1 MDRALEMQVFCA
13 VVDKGSFVGAVDA
26 LEMSKAAVSRHVN
39 ALEERLGVRLLQ
51 RTTRRLSLTEEG
63 RVFYQQAR
71 EVLALMGEAES
82 AVSSGNHE
90 PAGVLRVN
98 APVSFG
104 VLHLAPLWTAFLEQN
119 PKIELDI
126 SLNDR
131 QVDLVEEGYDVAV
144 RIARLESSS
153 LVGRRFASTRMRLC
167 AAPSYIKSHAPV
179 EVPQDLAEHRVI
191 AYSNFSSGNEWSFT
205 GSDGEH
211 KVNTR
216 SVIRCNNGDTCR
228 SIALTAGGILL
239 QPSFM
244 VSEDLRRG
252 DLVELL
258 PEYRSVEL
266 GIYAVYPTRKHLAS
280 KVRAFINFLVEQF
293 EQVDW
298 ESGYPAQKSQAR
310 AAKKM

>member
-13 VVDKGSFVGAVDA
+13 VVDKGSFVAAAEA

-82 AVSSGNHE
+82 AVSSGSHE

-104 VLHLAPLWTAFLEQN
+104 VLHLAPLWTIFLN
-119 PKIELDI
+119 LHPKLELDI

-144 RIARLESSS
+144 RIARMESSS

-167 AAPSYIKSHAPV
+167 ASPDYVANHPPINKP
-179 EVPQDLAEHRVI
+179 EDLIDHRVI
-191 AYSNFSSGNEWSFT
+191 AYSNFSSGNEWSFS
-205 GSDGEH
+205 GPDGEH
-211 KVNTR
+211 KVSTR

-228 SIALTAGGILL
+228 AVALNAGGILL

-252 DLVELL
+252 ELVELL
-258 PEYRSVEL
+258 PTYRSIEL
-266 GIYAVYPTRKHLAS
+266 GIYAVYPTRKHLPS

-293 EQVDW
+293 ESVDW
-298 ESGYPAQKSQAR
+298 ESGCPVERTETWAT
-310 AAKKM
+310 KKE

>member
-119 PKIELDI
+119 PKI
-126 SLNDR
+126 
-131 QVDLVEEGYDVAV
+131 
-144 RIARLESSS
+144 
-153 LVGRRFASTRMRLC
+153 
-167 AAPSYIKSHAPV
+167 
-179 EVPQDLAEHRVI
+179 
-191 AYSNFSSGNEWSFT
+191 
-205 GSDGEH
+205 
-211 KVNTR
+211 
-216 SVIRCNNGDTCR
+216 
-228 SIALTAGGILL
+228 
-239 QPSFM
+239 
-244 VSEDLRRG
+244 
-252 DLVELL
+252 
-258 PEYRSVEL
+258 
-266 GIYAVYPTRKHLAS
+266 
-280 KVRAFINFLVEQF
+280 
-293 EQVDW
+293 
-298 ESGYPAQKSQAR
+298 
-310 AAKKM
+310 

>member
-63 RVFYQQAR
+63 RVFFQQAR
-71 EVLALMGEAES
+71 EVLSLMGEAES
-82 AVSSGNHE
+82 AVSSGSHE

-104 VLHLAPLWTAFLEQN
+104 VLHLAPLWAAFLNQN

-126 SLNDR
+126 NLNDR

-144 RIARLESSS
+144 RIARMESSS

-167 AAPSYIKSHAPV
+167 AAPSYVKTHSPV
-179 EVPQDLAEHRVI
+179 KVPQDLTEHRVI
-191 AYSNFSSGNEWSFT
+191 AYSNFSSGNEWRFT
-205 GSDGEH
+205 GPDGEH

-228 SIALTAGGILL
+228 SIALNAGGILL

-252 DLVELL
+252 ELVELL
-258 PEYRSVEL
+258 PAYRSVEL

-293 EQVDW
+293 EHVDW
-298 ESGYPAQKSQAR
+298 ESGYPAEKTKAR
-310 AAKKM
+310 ATKKK

>member
-1 MDRALEMQVFCA
+1 
-13 VVDKGSFVGAVDA
+13 
-26 LEMSKAAVSRHVN
+26 
-39 ALEERLGVRLLQ
+39 
-51 RTTRRLSLTEEG
+51 
-63 RVFYQQAR
+63 
-71 EVLALMGEAES
+71 MGEAES

-98 APVSFG
+98 APGSFG

-119 PKIELDI
+119 PKIELHI

-205 GSDGEH
+205 GPDGEH

>member
-205 GSDGEH
+205 GPDGEH

-298 ESGYPAQKSQAR
+298 ESGCPAQKSQAR

>member
-1 MDRALEMQVFCA
+1 MDRALEMQVFCS
-13 VVDKGSFVGAVDA
+13 VVDKGSFIGAVDA
-26 LEMSKAAVSRHVN
+26 LDMSKAAVSRHVN

-71 EVLALMGEAES
+71 EVLTLMSEAES
-82 AVSSGNHE
+82 SVSSGNHE
-90 PAGVLRVN
+90 PTGVLRVN

-104 VLHLAPLWTAFLEQN
+104 ILHLAPLWTAFLNQN

-144 RIARLESSS
+144 RIARMESSS

-167 AAPSYIKSHAPV
+167 ASPSYIKSHPPV
-179 EVPQDLAEHRVI
+179 NALQDLTEHRVI

-205 GSDGEH
+205 GPDGEH

-216 SVIRCNNGDTCR
+216 SVIRSNNGDTCR
-228 SIALTAGGILL
+228 SIALSAGGILL

-258 PEYRSVEL
+258 PAYCAVEL

-293 EQVDW
+293 EEVDW
-298 ESGYPAQKSQAR
+298 ESGYPVQKSKAR
-310 AAKKM
+310 AAKQQ